1 MLDSCSF
8 QSQLFCSEFPPITV
22 KAHAFPSPHPKPGL
36 LVQSVFA
43 HQLTQQDS
51 LRMDAIRKKMQSLKS
66 ETDGLYKTIAGF
78 EEATREAV
86 GRADQVNFIF
96 SDFSWY

>member
-1 MLDSCSF
+1 
-8 QSQLFCSEFPPITV
+8 
-22 KAHAFPSPHPKPGL
+22 
-36 LVQSVFA
+36 
-43 HQLTQQDS
+43 
-51 LRMDAIRKKMQSLKS
+51 MDAIRKKMQSLKS

-96 SDFSWY
+96 FLVLITKSFPG

>member
-1 MLDSCSF
+1 
-8 QSQLFCSEFPPITV
+8 
-22 KAHAFPSPHPKPGL
+22 
-36 LVQSVFA
+36 
-43 HQLTQQDS
+43 
-51 LRMDAIRKKMQSLKS
+51 MDAIRKMHSLKS

-96 SDFSWY
+96 FLVLITKSFPG